1 MRRACAGLVGLS
13 VMVGLLSLSACKKK
27 EWEFGD
33 DIPTKVEEPGKEE
46 PVAIDHFVKIS
57 TTKGDMW
64 AELFPDVAPKTVE
77 NFLKLIDMKY
87 YDGLTFHRIVRD
99 FMIQGGDDKKGGPGW
114 TIKRELSDVK
124 HCRGTLSMARTQEP
138 DSANAQFFIVHRY
151 SDSSKALDNQY
162 ATFGRVIRGLKVID
176 DIVAA
181 ADGFPGAEKFPPA
194 DKCEKINSIT
204 RVSWDEIQKVL
215 PDAKKE
221 WEAETDE
228 AVQGDPTYKK
238 VPYWTPGPDEAVP
251 TAKGAAATPGS
262 PSEAGT
268 SKKP

>member
-1 MRRACAGLVGLS
+1 MA
-13 VMVGLLSLSACKKK
+13 GLLSLSACRKK
-27 EWEFGD
+27 EPWEFGD
-33 DIPTKVEEPGKEE
+33 GIPTKVEEAQKQE
-46 PVAIDHFVKIS
+46 PIPIDHFVKIS

-64 AELFPDVAPKTVE
+64 AELFPDMAPKTVE

-114 TIKRELSDVK
+114 TIKRELSAVK
-124 HCRGTLSMARTQEP
+124 HCRGTLSMARTQDP
-138 DSANAQFFIVHRY
+138 DSANAQFFIVHKY

-162 ATFGRVIRGLKVID
+162 ATFGRVIKGLKVID

-181 ADGFPGAEKFPPA
+181 ADSFPGAEKFPPA

-204 RVSWDEIQKVL
+204 RVSWDEIQKIL

-221 WEAETDE
+221 WDAEADE
-228 AVQGDPTYKK
+228 GVQGDPTYKK
-238 VPYWTPGPDEAVP
+238 IPYWTPSSGD
-251 TAKGAAATPGS
+251 TGAAAPGAKATPSS
-262 PSEAGT
+262 PTKAEAA
-268 SKKP
+268 KKP